1 MEASRPLVAA
11 WELPRR
17 QSSARERACMGVLT
31 RPRWA
36 SSGASVSMGMSVV
49 VKVEMLYWLGSLGEV
64 SCWPPLRR
72 WRRMVWASGV
82 LGVPLT
88 TMAWA
93 AVVMWGSAGVGWVW
107 WISDWS

>member
-11 WELPRR
+11 WGVPGR
-17 QSSARERACMGVLT
+17 QSSGGEGAWIGVLT
-31 RPRWA
+31 RPRCA

-72 WRRMVWASGV
+72 WRRMVWASG
-82 LGVPLT
+82 LFGVPLT

-93 AVVMWGSAGVGWVW
+93 AVGMWG
-107 WISDWS
+107 

>member
-1 MEASRPLVAA
+1 MEDSRPLEALKA
-11 WELPRR
+11 LALR
-17 QSSARERACMGVLT
+17 QSSGSERAWMGVLT

-36 SSGASVSMGMSVV
+36 SSGASVSMGTSVV
-49 VKVEMLYWLGSLGEV
+49 VKVVMLYWLGSLADV

-93 AVVMWGSAGVGWVW
+93 AVVMCGS
-107 WISDWS
+107 